1 MSRMAQQTRRACFE
15 GAQFL
20 APKGARLESPGRSP
34 GKREVFRPISP
45 EGARH
50 IESRPFRAFQF
61 QIAQIPGLCPG
72 LSSLA
77 PFGAENSETSRFA
90 RWAIAPFLLLLLLT
104 EFAFA
109 AETPASPD
117 RAAATTVTSTK
128 RAILLC
134 GLSGDTAHHKLYSE
148 TVTKL
153 HEGLTKRLGFTDV
166 QVLFGDE
173 PQDGDA
179 DVIKSAGRS
188 TREELERSVTALRAK
203 LQPDDALWVIV
214 VGHSHYDG
222 KHSWLNLPGPDIH
235 QTDFAKLFADLSV
248 REQVF
253 FMTTPTSGYYIKPL
267 SAKGRVVISATET
280 DWETNETEFPHE
292 LARVLSTPPE
302 TKELDI
308 DEDGSI
314 SLFDLYVT
322 VARNLAQSY
331 VEREL
336 LATEHPLLDD
346 NGDGRGTEVQIDF
359 LTEEQGGRAKPRKSS
374 TSPMNSTGDG
384 RSAKSITLSWLRV
397 NPE

>member
-1 MSRMAQQTRRACFE
+1 MIRATQLFAVC
-15 GAQFL
+15 L
-20 APKGARLESPGRSP
+20 LLPLKG
-34 GKREVFRPISP
+34 
-45 EGARH
+45 
-50 IESRPFRAFQF
+50 
-61 QIAQIPGLCPG
+61 
-72 LSSLA
+72 
-77 PFGAENSETSRFA
+77 
-90 RWAIAPFLLLLLLT
+90 WAIAAVSPDQADAPK
-104 EFAFA
+104 EA
-109 AETPASPD
+109 TPA
-117 RAAATTVTSTK
+117 AGMK
-128 RAILLC
+128 RGLILC
-134 GLSGDTAHHKLYSE
+134 GLSGDAAHHKLYSE

-153 HEGLTKRLGFTDV
+153 HEGLTKRLGFSDV

-173 PQDGDA
+173 SQEADA
-179 DVIKSAGRS
+179 DVIKSADRAS
-188 TREELERSVTALRAK
+188 REELEKSVTALRAK
-203 LQPDDALWVIV
+203 LQADDSLWVIV

-235 QTDFAKLFADLSV
+235 QTDFSKLFADLPA

-292 LARVLSTPPE
+292 LARILSVPPE

-308 DEDGSI
+308 DEDGAI

-331 VEREL
+331 VEWEL

-359 LTEEQGGRAKPRKSS
+359 LTEEQGGRAKPKKPA

-384 RSAKSITLSWLRV
+384 RASKSILLAFSRAAD
-397 NPE
+397 